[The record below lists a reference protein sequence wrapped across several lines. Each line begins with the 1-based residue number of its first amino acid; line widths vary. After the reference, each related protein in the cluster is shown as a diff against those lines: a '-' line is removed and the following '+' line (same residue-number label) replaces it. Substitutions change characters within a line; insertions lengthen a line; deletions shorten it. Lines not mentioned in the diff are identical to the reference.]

1 MYSSTRFSIAFQE
14 AAMQIGIR
22 KAVSSTN
29 RTEIPSTP
37 MR

>member
-1 MYSSTRFSIAFQE
+1 MYSGTRFSIDFQE
-14 AAMQIGIR
+14 AAMQSGIR

-37 MR
+37 IR